1 MSHEEV
7 YGAYLQYQNNLTMRP
22 LILSVLVMPALT
34 YMVEALRRDDVS
46 TYENTRW
53 FLKFSKFYQQQEK
66 DFIDDV
72 IYGEDTITEIVQ
84 EMLQLPIGKTFLNM
98 QEMLGE

>member
-1 MSHEEV
+1 MMSQH
-7 YGAYLQYQNNLTMRP
+7 MRIQDGFE
-22 LILSVLVMPALT
+22 ILKV
-34 YMVEALRRDDVS
+34 
-46 TYENTRW
+46 
-53 FLKFSKFYQQQEK
+53 YQQQEK

>member
-1 MSHEEV
+1 
-7 YGAYLQYQNNLTMRP
+7 
-22 LILSVLVMPALT
+22 
-34 YMVEALRRDDVS
+34 MV
-46 TYENTRW
+46 
-53 FLKFSKFYQQQEK
+53 LKFSKFYQQQEK